1 MQGRASF
8 GRSVSLVSGM
18 VDSCCWFSSAIIE
31 DIKSM
36 QDAKSLIAYYY
47 FDFKDASKRD
57 VHGLLTSLLFQ
68 LSCNS
73 DSCWDLLHALYIEY
87 GAGSE
92 QPSDAVLAECLE
104 SMLEL
109 PGQLPIF
116 VIMDAIDECPITTG
130 TPSAREKVLDFVEH
144 LVVSNHPNL
153 FICITSRPE
162 QDIQNVLNPL
172 TPASRLVSLHDE
184 AGQRADI
191 KNYVY
196 SFVHG
201 DRTMRKWRTDDREL
215 VINILPTR
223 ANGM

>member
-1 MQGRASF
+1 
-8 GRSVSLVSGM
+8 
-18 VDSCCWFSSAIIE
+18 
-31 DIKSM
+31 
-36 QDAKSLIAYYY
+36 
-47 FDFKDASKRD
+47 
-57 VHGLLTSLLFQ
+57 
-68 LSCNS
+68 
-73 DSCWDLLHALYIEY
+73 LYTEY

-104 SMLEL
+104 SMLQL

-172 TPASRLVSLHDE
+172 TPASRHVSLHDE

>member
-1 MQGRASF
+1 
-8 GRSVSLVSGM
+8 
-18 VDSCCWFSSAIIE
+18 
-31 DIKSM
+31 M
-36 QDAKSLIAYYY
+36 QDANSFLIAYYY
-47 FDFKDASKRD
+47 FDFKDALKRD

-73 DSCWDLLHALYIEY
+73 DSCWDVLHALYTEY
-87 GAGSE
+87 YGGSE
-92 QPSDAVLAECLE
+92 QPSDADLAGCLE

-144 LVVSNHPNL
+144 LVSNHPNL
-153 FICITSRPE
+153 SICITSRPE

-172 TPASRLVSLHDE
+172 TLGSRRVSLHEE

-191 KNYVY
+191 KNYVR

-201 DRTMRKWRTDDREL
+201 DRTMRRWRTDDKEL
-215 VINILPTR
+215 VINILPAR